1 MGILIASVLSRN
13 VKKRRGQKM
22 NPNPD
27 NYGTLEACQRL
38 QAAGIVLETEA
49 WWNLC
54 GSGKD
59 AQWRLERVKC
69 PGSVPAPCF
78 TEVWRELPERQT
90 IYGCICEIIFTKVG
104 PLHLACYS
112 WIYEA
117 MSPVFKQANPIDTLI
132 DLLIFVIEQ
141 RKEKV

>member
-1 MGILIASVLSRN
+1 
-13 VKKRRGQKM
+13 M

-38 QAAGIVLETEA
+38 QAAGIVLETECS
-49 WWNLC
+49 WWQ
-54 GSGKD
+54 D
-59 AQWRLERVKC
+59 MTRLW
-69 PGSVPAPCF
+69 SVVATEDYPYADLIPAPCF